1 MEKFIDKKTLV
12 TTILETV
19 GMVDAG
25 YISCAIKRKLG
36 EEVSKSQ
43 VSGILRAMYARG
55 EVGKSNCG
63 YGKTVYWLNKE
74 RVK

>member
-1 MEKFIDKKTLV
+1 MEKVIDKKALV
-12 TTILETV
+12 IAVLETT
-19 GMVDAG
+19 GAVDAG

-43 VSGILRAMYARG
+43 VSGTLRSMYARG